1 MCPYKLDDST
11 TLLSLAFVSAL
22 FLQVSKSFESAL
34 IGCSGSSCYF
44 LVIVATMR
52 VHYFIQFVLA
62 LLCSRSV
69 VAFVPL
75 NPPIPATHGIQT
87 NAQHMK
93 TAPMTTTTLVQP
105 FLPRQRRSVAPLYGL
120 FGLGA
125 PEIAVILIAAAFLL
139 GPQKLAELGK
149 DAGKI
154 AGELKEVPKEFQAGL
169 KEGEQTAQM
178 AKQQTD
184 KALDTT
190 TTVAVVDE
198 KKE

>member
-1 MCPYKLDDST
+1 M
-11 TLLSLAFVSAL
+11 
-22 FLQVSKSFESAL
+22 
-34 IGCSGSSCYF
+34 
-44 LVIVATMR
+44 MR
-52 VHYFIQFVLA
+52 VHALIHFFLVL
-62 LLCSRSV
+62 LWSSSV

-75 NPPIPATHGIQT
+75 KSRVQTATHGIPT
-87 NAQHMK
+87 NAQHLK
-93 TAPMTTTTLVQP
+93 TAPTTTTTTSLMQP
-105 FLPRQRRSVAPLYGL
+105 FVPRRAVAPLYGL

-169 KEGEQTAQM
+169 KEGEQAAQM
-178 AKQQTD
+178 AKQAPE

-190 TTVAVVDE
+190 TTTVAAAEE
-198 KKE
+198 KKD